1 MPQDPTYLGQAEP
14 AVIESLYEQYLTKPD
29 TLDEGWRRFFEG
41 FEFARRTY
49 GDNTRQIPEMF
60 AKESA
65 VLNLVG
71 AYRTRGHL
79 FTKTNPVR
87 TRRKYD
93 DPLTLESFGLSESDL
108 NTVFQAGTT
117 VGLGP
122 APLREIVKLLD
133 ETYCH
138 SVAVE
143 FKFVRDPKVVNWLQT
158 RMEAARNRPNFSF
171 EERLHILRKLTQAV
185 VFEKFMHSRFVGQ
198 KRFSLEGVEALIPA
212 LDAIV
217 EKGADLG
224 IEEFVIGMAHRG
236 RLNILANILD
246 KRFDQIFAEFE
257 GKSVS
262 DSDLAGDVKY
272 HLGHSCDKATTS
284 GKRVR
289 LSVAPNPSHLEA
301 VGPVVEGLVRARLD
315 HAYYGDLNRIAPILI
330 HGDASL
336 AGQGVVYELLQM
348 SLLDGYR
355 TGGTVHVVLNNQV
368 GFTTNYL
375 DGRSS
380 TYCTDV
386 AKVTLSPVFH
396 VNGDDVEAVA
406 YVVGLAL
413 EFRQI
418 FKRDVFIDI
427 LGYRKWGHSE
437 GDEPR
442 FTQPIL
448 YKIIAS
454 HPNPREIYSRKLVDE
469 GVMDSERIK
478 KVEEDFRRHLEE
490 KFELSKRA
498 PLAADDSFLRETW
511 APFRL
516 PSAEAPLESPETGV
530 DAAALKDIGLKIT
543 HLPTGP
549 KFFTKVLRIFD
560 DRRKMIE
567 EGTRLDWAM
576 GELLA
581 YATLLHEGVPVRLT
595 GQDSERGT
603 FSHRHAVVTIED
615 SEEEYVPLAHV
626 REGQARFAIYNSPL
640 SEYGVL
646 GFEYGYALGAP
657 QGLTIWE
664 AQYGDFANGAQVV
677 MDQFLSSA
685 ESKWQQM
692 NGLVL
697 LLPHGFEGQGPEHSS
712 ARIERFLSLC
722 ADGNMQL
729 VNATTP
735 ANFFHVLRRQVKLTY
750 RKPLV
755 VFTPKS
761 LLRHSA
767 CVSALSEFATGTC
780 FQELLDDPAADPK
793 VVERLIFCS
802 GKIYYDLLEK
812 KQKDNRRDTAI
823 LRIEQLYPLPER
835 QIQAV
840 LDKNASAKSR
850 RWVQE
855 EPENMG
861 PWPYLRAQEIMA
873 GLEAV
878 ARPASGSTATGFRAR
893 HQQEQQSL
901 VERAFS

>member
-1 MPQDPTYLGQAEP
+1 MPQDPTYLGQADP
-14 AVIESLYEQYLTKPD
+14 AFIDGLYEQYLNSPE

-41 FEFARRTY
+41 YEFARRTY
-49 GDNTRQIPEMF
+49 GDSTARAPEMF
-60 AKESA
+60 AKEAA
-65 VLNLVG
+65 VLNLIS
-71 AYRTRGHL
+71 AYRLRGHL

-87 TRRKYD
+87 VRRKYD
-93 DPLTLESFGLSESDL
+93 DPLTLESFGLSEHDL
-108 NTVFQAGTT
+108 NTVFQAGRT

-122 APLREIVKLLD
+122 APLSEIVSLMD

-143 FKFVRDPKVVNWLQT
+143 FKFVRDPRVVNWLQT
-158 RMEAARNRPNFSF
+158 RMEEARNRPTFSSD
-171 EERLHILRKLTQAV
+171 EKLHILRKLTQAV
-185 VFEKFMHSRFVGQ
+185 VFEKFMHARFVGQ

-224 IEEFVIGMAHRG
+224 LEEFIIGMAHRG
-236 RLNILANILD
+236 RLNILANVLD
-246 KRFDQIFAEFE
+246 KRFEQIFAEFE
-257 GKSVS
+257 GKGFT
-262 DSDLAGDVKY
+262 DSAAGGDVKY
-272 HLGHSCDKATTS
+272 HLGYTSDKATTS
-284 GKRVR
+284 GKKVR
-289 LSVAPNPSHLEA
+289 LSLVPNPSHLEA
-301 VGPVVEGLVRARLD
+301 VGPVVEGLVRARVD
-315 HAYYGDLNRIAPILI
+315 HVYRGDLHKIAPILI
-330 HGDASL
+330 HGDASI
-336 AGQGVVYELLQM
+336 AGQGVVYELIQM

-355 TGGTVHVVLNNQV
+355 TGGTIHVVLNNQV

-406 YVVGLAL
+406 YVIGLAL
-413 EFRQI
+413 EFRET

-427 LGYRKWGHSE
+427 LGYRKWGHNE

-448 YKIIAS
+448 YKAIAT
-454 HPNPREIYSRKLVDE
+454 HPNPLEIYSKKLAEE
-469 GVMDSERIK
+469 GVMDAARI
-478 KVEEDFRRHLEE
+478 ESIEADFRKHLDE
-490 KFELSKRA
+490 KLELSRNA
-498 PLAADDSFLRETW
+498 PLSSAPSFLNDVW
-511 APFRL
+511 ASYRAAKPEEF
-516 PSAEAPLESPETGV
+516 AASPETGV
-530 DAAALKDIGLKIT
+530 AAETLKTIGKRIT
-543 HLPTGP
+543 HLPSGP
-549 KFFTKVLRIFD
+549 KFFSKILRIFD

-567 EGTRLDWAM
+567 EGTKLDWAM
-576 GELLA
+576 GETLA
-581 YATLLHEGVPVRLT
+581 YASLLNEGVSVRLT

-640 SEYGVL
+640 SEYAVM

-664 AQYGDFANGAQVV
+664 AQYGDFANGAQIII
-677 MDQFLSSA
+677 DQFLSGA

-712 ARIERFLSLC
+712 ARMERFLSLA
-722 ADGNMQL
+722 ADGNMQI

-735 ANFFHVLRRQVKLTY
+735 ANFFHVLRRQVHRPF
-750 RKPLV
+750 RKPLA

-761 LLRHSA
+761 LLRHPA
-767 CVSALSEFATGTC
+767 CVSPLADFDAGRTFREVI
-780 FQELLDDPAADPK
+780 DDPTAGK
-793 VVERLIFCS
+793 GVERVIFCS

-812 KQKDNRRDTAI
+812 KQKDSRTDAAI
-823 LRIEQLYPLPER
+823 VRIEQLYPWPDA
-835 QIQAV
+835 QIRAI
-840 LDKNASAKSR
+840 LESYKAAKTLL
-850 RWVQE
+850 WVQE

-861 PWPYLRAQEIMA
+861 AWPHVRTQAIS
-873 GLEAV
+873 GNFTVV
-878 ARPASGSTATGFRAR
+878 ARAATGTPATGFPAR
-893 HQQEQQSL
+893 HQSEQQ
-901 VERAFS
+901 EIIECAYA

>member
-1 MPQDPTYLGQAEP
+1 MPHDPTYLGHADP
-14 AVIESLYEQYLTKPD
+14 AFIEGLYEQYLTNPD
-29 TLDEGWRRFFEG
+29 ALDEGWRRFFEG

-49 GDNTRQIPEMF
+49 GDSARRVPEMF

-65 VLNLVG
+65 VLNLIG
-71 AYRTRGHL
+71 GYRQRGHL

-108 NTVFQAGTT
+108 NTVFQAGNV

-122 APLREIVKLLD
+122 STLREIVALLD

-143 FKFVRDPKVVNWLQT
+143 FKFVRDPQVVNWLQT
-158 RMEAARNRPNFSF
+158 RMEAARNRPAFSYD
-171 EERLHILRKLTQAV
+171 ERLHILRKLTQAV
-185 VFEKFMHSRFVGQ
+185 VFEKFMHNRFVGQ
-198 KRFSLEGVEALIPA
+198 KRFSLEGVETVIPA

-224 IEEFVIGMAHRG
+224 IEEFMFGMAHRG
-236 RLNILANILD
+236 RLNVLANILD
-246 KRFDQIFAEFE
+246 KRFEQIFAEFE
-257 GKSVS
+257 GKTVS
-262 DSDLAGDVKY
+262 DAELTGDVKY
-272 HLGHSCDKATTS
+272 HLGHSCDKTTTS

-301 VGPVVEGLVRARLD
+301 VGPVVAGLVRARID
-315 HAYYGDLNRIAPILI
+315 HAYGGDRNRIAPILI
-330 HGDASL
+330 HGDASI
-336 AGQGVVYELLQM
+336 AAQGVVYELIQM

-355 TGGTVHVVLNNQV
+355 VGGTIHVVLNNQV

-406 YVVGLAL
+406 YVIGLAL
-413 EFRQI
+413 EFRET

-427 LGYRKWGHSE
+427 LGYRKWGHNE

-448 YKIIAS
+448 YKAIAA
-454 HPNPREIYSRKLVDE
+454 HADPLAIYTKKLIDKGVLDE
-469 GVMDSERIK
+469 ERAKAI
-478 KVEEDFRRHLEE
+478 ETDFRNHLEE
-490 KFELSKRA
+490 KYELSRKS
-498 PLAADDSFLRETW
+498 PLSADDSFLRDTW
-511 APFRL
+511 
-516 PSAEAPLESPETGV
+516 SPYRRAVADELIASPPTGV
-530 DAAALKDIGLKIT
+530 DAALLKEIGAKIT
-543 HLPTGP
+543 HLPAGP
-549 KFFTKVLRIFD
+549 KFFTKIQRIFD

-567 EGTRLDWAM
+567 DGSRLDWAM

-581 YATLLHEGVPVRLT
+581 YATLLNEGIPVRLT

-626 REGQARFAIYNSPL
+626 SERQARFSIYNSLL
-640 SEYGVL
+640 SEYAVL
-646 GFEYGYALGAP
+646 GFEYGYAMGAP

-664 AQYGDFANGAQVV
+664 AQYGDFANGAQIII
-677 MDQFLSSA
+677 DQFLASA
-685 ESKWQQM
+685 ESKWRQM

-712 ARIERFLSLC
+712 ARVERFLSLC
-722 ADGNMQL
+722 AEYNLQA

-735 ANFFHVLRRQVKLTY
+735 ANFYHALRRQAHRPF

-761 LLRHSA
+761 LLRHPA
-767 CVSALSEFATGTC
+767 CISPLADFAAGAR
-780 FQELLDDPAADPK
+780 FHEIMDDAGADPK
-793 VVERLIFCS
+793 QVERVIFCS
-802 GKIYYDLLEK
+802 GKVFYDLLDK
-812 KQKDNRRDTAI
+812 KQKENRRDAAI
-823 LRIEQLYPLPER
+823 VRIEQLYPLPDA
-835 QIQAV
+835 QIETA
-840 LDKNASAKSR
+840 LKKYSSAKQYI
-850 RWVQE
+850 WAQE

-861 PWPYLRAQEIMA
+861 SWFFLRGFSVFNDFRI
-873 GLEAV
+873 V
-878 ARPASGSTATGFRAR
+878 ARAASGSTATGFPAR
-893 HQQEQQSL
+893 HQAEQQTLMES
-901 VERAFS
+901 AFA

>member
-1 MPQDPTYLGQAEP
+1 MPHDPAYIGHADP
-14 AVIESLYEQYLTKPD
+14 AVIEGLYEQYLTNPAS
-29 TLDEGWRRFFEG
+29 LEEGWRRFFEG

-49 GDNTRQIPEMF
+49 GDTARRVPEMF

-65 VLNLVG
+65 ALNLIG
-71 AYRTRGHL
+71 GYRTRGHL

-87 TRRKYD
+87 VRRKYD

-108 NTVFQAGTT
+108 GTVFQAGTA

-143 FKFVRDPKVVNWLQT
+143 FKFVRDPQVVNWLQT
-158 RMEAARNRPNFSF
+158 RMETARNRPVFSHD
-171 EERLHILRKLTQAV
+171 ERLHILRKLTQAV

-198 KRFSLEGVEALIPA
+198 KRFSLEGVETVIPA

-236 RLNILANILD
+236 RLNVLANILD
-246 KRFDQIFAEFE
+246 KRFEQIFAEFE
-257 GKSVS
+257 GKTVS
-262 DSDLAGDVKY
+262 DAELTGDVKY
-272 HLGHSCDKATTS
+272 HLGHSCDKTTVS

-301 VGPVVEGLVRARLD
+301 VGPVVEGLVRARID
-315 HAYYGDLNRIAPILI
+315 HAYSGDLNRIAPILI
-330 HGDASL
+330 HGDASI
-336 AGQGVVYELLQM
+336 AAQGVVYELLQM

-355 TGGTVHVVLNNQV
+355 VGGTIHVVLNNQV

-406 YVVGLAL
+406 YVIGLAL
-413 EFRQI
+413 EFREM

-427 LGYRKWGHSE
+427 LGYRKWGHNE

-448 YKIIAS
+448 YKSIAS
-454 HPNPREIYSRKLVDE
+454 HSNPLEIYTRKLVDE
-469 GVMDSERIK
+469 GVLEVERIK
-478 KVEEDFRRHLEE
+478 KIDEDFRSHLEE
-490 KFELSKRA
+490 KYELSQKS
-498 PLAADDSFLRETW
+498 PLTADDSFLRDTW
-511 APFRL
+511 SSYRHASVNEFV
-516 PSAEAPLESPETGV
+516 ESPTTGL
-530 DAAALKDIGLKIT
+530 DEATLKDIGRRIT
-543 HLPTGP
+543 HLPSGP
-549 KFFTKVLRIFD
+549 IFFTKIQRIFD

-567 EGTRLDWAM
+567 DGTRLDWAM

-581 YATLLHEGVPVRLT
+581 YATLLNEGIPVRLT

-626 REGQARFAIYNSPL
+626 SDRQARFSIYNSPL

-646 GFEYGYALGAP
+646 GFEYGYAIGTP
-657 QGLTIWE
+657 HGLTIWE
-664 AQYGDFANGAQVV
+664 AQYGDFANGAQIII
-677 MDQFLSSA
+677 DQFLSSA
-685 ESKWQQM
+685 ESKWRQM

-712 ARIERFLSLC
+712 ARVERFLTLC
-722 ADGNMQL
+722 AENNLQV

-735 ANFFHVLRRQVKLTY
+735 ANFFHVLRRQAHRSF

-761 LLRHSA
+761 LLRHPA
-767 CVSALSEFATGTC
+767 CISPLTDFSEGTR
-780 FQELLDDPAADPK
+780 FREMIDDAAAESK
-793 VVERLIFCS
+793 NVERVIFCS
-802 GKIYYDLLEK
+802 GKIYYDLLDK
-812 KQKDNRRDTAI
+812 KQKENRRNTAI
-823 LRIEQLYPLPER
+823 VRLEQLYPLHDAL
-835 QIQAV
+835 IQTI
-840 LDKNASAKSR
+840 LNKYSSAAQR
-850 RWVQE
+850 VWIQE

-861 PWPYLRAQEIMA
+861 AWPFLRAHSPFSDFRI
-873 GLEAV
+873 V
-878 ARPASGSTATGFRAR
+878 ARAASGSTATGFHAR
-893 HQQEQQSL
+893 HQSEQQAL
-901 VERAFS
+901 MDDAFA